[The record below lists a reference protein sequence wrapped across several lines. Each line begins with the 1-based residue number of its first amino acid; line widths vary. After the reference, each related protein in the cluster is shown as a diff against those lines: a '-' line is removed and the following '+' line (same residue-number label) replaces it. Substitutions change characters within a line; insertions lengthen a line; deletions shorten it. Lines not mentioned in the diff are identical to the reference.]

1 MSPKPR
7 ALYRT
12 SGNPNP
18 PGRRARY
25 AALLPLPPG
34 EGRGEG
40 QPAIQT
46 PHIEPH
52 NTSAWAQYTVQLPVG
67 DAVAQR
73 VASLSMHPGLQAA
86 DQQRNV
92 ATLVAACA

>member
-12 SGNPNP
+12 SGNPTP
-18 PGRRARY
+18 PSRRARH

-52 NTSAWAQYTVQLPVG
+52 NTSAWAQYTAQLPVG
-67 DAVAQR
+67 DAVAQW
-73 VASLSMHPGLQAA
+73 VASLPMHTGLQEV
-86 DQQRNV
+86 DRQRI
-92 ATLVAACA
+92 VAALVQAVR